1 MKLIPLSIS
10 ILLALSLTVS
20 ASVDD
25 FTRAVSDPVDNL
37 IYPQQI
43 VAGSDGNIYIL
54 DTISTS
60 SHIKTYSPSG
70 DFISGI
76 VPAGA
81 GQDSAKFDLGLTLV
95 SGKNIFAEC
104 GNSEICL
111 MDNEDGWSVLK
122 VYNFNG
128 SLEKT
133 LILGKPVGDAEYGAV
148 CAEGDD
154 IYFEYDDQIFLAKI
168 SNLSDAKRFTGK
180 QGEVI
185 KNWDASGGFVAVLV
199 GEDIVV
205 YNSTAMPVETYNIS
219 ELLGI
224 PISFDIFDLAIN
236 SKKDIAITGEIA
248 TDENNSKP
256 FVAEIAPMA
265 KQASV
270 FYPDKYIT
278 SLDYSSSGT
287 LMGIVFTGETLEVI
301 KFSLD
306 LREIPV
312 FSARIHKP
320 VLANPRQ
327 IAVSD
332 ENTIWLD
339 DQYDKSDSLNPFGK
353 DGDFSLFLKWF
364 KGNESG
370 KSEIRKLGENRFAS
384 FFLDNFDGS
393 MILSGMVLDSDG
405 QPIEMPVFSVDTTI
419 RQNFNELKSS
429 EESLIINNLAV
440 GSSQNEVLALDPV
453 SGEIHEMILIRDS
466 LNLSVDSEG
475 FKPKMEGIPFFCPL
489 DDSQLL
495 MQAMTSP
502 ESVFPP
508 ISLFDI
514 SRKAVSDVWK
524 ASEHVDMR
532 LLYSCDDSTVV
543 VYWFPK
549 ALLRIDDHFNILAY
563 IDLMDESAYDFL
575 DGANISDKHFLLD
588 GRYNIV
594 YGFDDSAWQVIEKY
608 SYTDVK
614 LSISFLRDQLAIFFS
629 RENEYPDSLEDLIRY
644 GLTDYTEMTEAFRRF
659 LGDTPISY
667 KGTKYGYVFLVW
679 GKDPDNTIFEVT
691 SKDIREY

>member
-1 MKLIPLSIS
+1 MKKITLSIS
-10 ILLALSLTVS
+10 ILLALCLTVS

-25 FTRAVSDPVDNL
+25 FTRAVADPVDSL

-43 VAGSDGNIYIL
+43 IAGSDGNIYIL

-60 SHIKTYSPSG
+60 SHIKTYSQTG

-81 GQDSAKFDLGLTLV
+81 GQDAAKFDLGLTLV

-104 GNSEICL
+104 GESEICL

-122 VYNFNG
+122 VFTSNG
-128 SLEKT
+128 TLEKT
-133 LILGKPVGDAEYGAV
+133 LMLGKLVGEAEYGAV
-148 CAEGDD
+148 CAEGVD
-154 IYFEYDDQIFLAKI
+154 IYFEYDDQIFLTTI
-168 SNLSDAKRFTGK
+168 SNLGGAKRFTGT

-185 KNWDASGGFVAVLV
+185 ENWDASGGFLAVLV

-205 YNSTAMPVETYNIS
+205 YNSNAIPVETYNIG
-219 ELLGI
+219 EILGN
-224 PISFDIFDLAIN
+224 PVGFDIFDLAIN
-236 SKKDIAITGEIA
+236 KKKDIAITGEIV
-248 TDENNSKP
+248 TDENTSKP
-256 FVAEIAPMA
+256 FVATISAMT
-265 KQASV
+265 KKASV
-270 FYPDKYIT
+270 SYPGMFFS
-278 SLDYSSSGT
+278 SLDFTSSGL
-287 LMGIVFTGETLEVI
+287 LMGIVFSEETLNVV

-312 FSARIHKP
+312 FSTQIHKP
-320 VLANPRQ
+320 VLSNPRQ
-327 IAVSD
+327 IAASD

-339 DQYDKSDSLNPFGK
+339 DQFNQSDSLNPFEK
-353 DGDFSLFLKWF
+353 KGDFSLFLKWF
-364 KGNESG
+364 NRGDSG
-370 KSEIRKLGENRFAS
+370 KSEIRKLGNNRFAS
-384 FFLDNFDGS
+384 FFLDYFNDS
-393 MILSGMVLDSDG
+393 MILSGIVLDNDG
-405 QPIEMPVFSVDTTI
+405 LPVEMPVFSFDTKT
-419 RQNFNELKSS
+419 RYTWS
-429 EESLIINNLAV
+429 EFLFAVESLIINNLHV
-440 GSSQNEVLALDPV
+440 GSSNGEVLALDPV
-453 SGEIHEMILIRDS
+453 SGQIFKLDLTKDNAGLMDTS
-466 LNLSVDSEG
+466 DG
-475 FKPKMEGIPFFCPL
+475 FKPEIEGIPFFCPL
-489 DDSQLL
+489 GESKLL

-502 ESVFPP
+502 ELAFPE
-508 ISLFDI
+508 ISLFDT
-514 SRKAVSDVWK
+514 SRKAVNDVWK
-524 ASEHVDMR
+524 ASEHVDLR

-549 ALLRIDDHFNILAY
+549 ALLRIDEHFNILAY

-575 DGANISDKHFLLD
+575 DGTSVADKHYLLD

-594 YGFDDSAWQVIEKY
+594 YGFDDSAWEVIEKF
-608 SYTDVK
+608 SYNEVK
-614 LSISFLRDQLAIFFS
+614 LSVSFFRDQLAIYFS
-629 RENEYPDSLEDLIRY
+629 REKEYPDSLEYLVRS